1 MRNEEEFAE
10 EDQRREEQDKYL
22 RDHER
27 RLKRQRQSRVVKF
40 LVVLGIL
47 VLFTIFILG
56 NRDETQIDFV
66 FTETGISLVWVM
78 LGCLILGVV
87 IGFFLGRP
95 GKQLGRDKDKDRR
108 D

>member
-1 MRNEEEFAE
+1 VRNEGEWAE
-10 EDQRREEQDKYL
+10 EDKRREEQDKYL
-22 RDHER
+22 SDHER
-27 RLKRQRQSRVVKF
+27 RLKRERQGRVVKF

-56 NRDETQIDFV
+56 NRDETRIDFV
-66 FTETGISLVWVM
+66 FVDKDIALIWVM
-78 LGCLILGVV
+78 LACLLLGVV

-95 GKQLGRDKDKDRR
+95 GKQLGRDKDRDR